1 MIAALLLLERNQH
14 MYKIYWILFL
24 TVFLEKGISQ
34 CDYSKPQYSFG
45 SDKGLFYG
53 LLPNYNGVPDSLF
66 LDVYY
71 PIGSPESSKPMVI
84 WAFGGGFFQGV
95 RQDFAPVCEELAV
108 RGLISVTIDYRI
120 GFDSPAGLNPPFA
133 YDKAEILRAAYRG
146 VTDMKGAIRF
156 MKAKNQEY
164 GIDLDRVWIGGASAG
179 SIVALNAAFLDK
191 ESEKPIEVGAV
202 KPIGTKQRPDLGSI
216 EGTLNLNGYD
226 TKVQGVFNFFGAV
239 LDTNEIDPN
248 DRIAVM
254 SYHQTNDPIVPCQA
268 KTPYYQISFIA
279 ANYPICYGTCMIDAR
294 FQRIGLDPVYYQ
306 SWIYPGS
313 THGTHDET
321 AIVNFMLENAKPLL
335 CKNITRVSD
344 HSSNFASAY
353 ISPNPSDNFIEIK
366 NIYGLFDYSIFNLS
380 GKLIRTNQS
389 TSENRIDVSSIQV
402 GMYLIRVKCN
412 GESRTFKWF
421 KS

>member
-1 MIAALLLLERNQH
+1 MNKLYCLFALLMLLQ
-14 MYKIYWILFL
+14 
-24 TVFLEKGISQ
+24 KGISQ
-34 CDYSKPQYSFG
+34 CDYSKAQYAVG

-53 LLPNYNGVPDSLF
+53 VLPNYNGMQDSLF

-71 PIGSPESSKPMVI
+71 PIGSPEPLKPMII

-95 RQDFAPVCEELAV
+95 RQDFAPVCEELAA

-120 GFDSPAGLNPPFA
+120 GFDGPAGLNPPFA

-146 VTDMKGAIRF
+146 VMDMKGAIRF
-156 MKAKNQEY
+156 MKAKHNEY
-164 GIDLDRVWIGGASAG
+164 GIDLTRVWSGGASAG

-191 ESEKPIEVGAV
+191 DSEKPLEVGET
-202 KPIGTKQRPDLGSI
+202 KPIGTKLRPDLGPI

-226 TKVQGVFNFFGAV
+226 SKVKGVFNFFGAL
-239 LDTNEIDPN
+239 LDTNAIDAA
-248 DRIAVM
+248 DQIAVM

-279 ANYPICYGTCMIDAR
+279 ANYPVCYGTCVITDR
-294 FQRIGLDPVYYQ
+294 LEHIGLDPVYFE

-321 AIVNFMLENAKPLL
+321 AILNFMLENAKPLL
-335 CKNITRVSD
+335 CNTISSTSEPVSKL
-344 HSSNFASAY
+344 SSVY
-353 ISPNPSDNFIEIK
+353 IRPNPAQQFLEMNNIE
-366 NIYGLFDYSIFNLS
+366 GEFDYTIYNLS
-380 GKLIRTNQS
+380 GKTIQS
-389 TSENRIDVSSIQV
+389 KHSGTDNRIDISNIQT
-402 GMYLIRVKCN
+402 GMYLIKILSN
-412 GESRTFKWF
+412 GDSRIFKWF